1 MEEEQGREEK
11 EELRQPSLGGDKG
24 GRTLEFAQM
33 SAMSRKYSASQ
44 LSSPPKSSSTGRGW
58 AGGRRP
64 GMNVSSSEPCRSGRQ
79 ADMITYTCTHQSV
92 CE

>member
-44 LSSPPKSSSTGRGW
+44 LSSPPKAIHRNIASHWMGS
-58 AGGRRP
+58 
-64 GMNVSSSEPCRSGRQ
+64 
-79 ADMITYTCTHQSV
+79 DCTVRLWS
-92 CE
+92 C